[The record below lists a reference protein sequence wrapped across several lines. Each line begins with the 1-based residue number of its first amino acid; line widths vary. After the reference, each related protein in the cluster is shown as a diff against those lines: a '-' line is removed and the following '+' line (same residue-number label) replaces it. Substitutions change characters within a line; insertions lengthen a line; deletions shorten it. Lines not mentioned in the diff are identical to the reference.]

1 MACTCTQPGIKNVC
15 EWFSGMQEVGAFS
28 STKMARATK
37 MWRNSHTDRLYN
49 THTVSVRR
57 AYALKTSSLC
67 QVRPC
72 PDVCVCYTF
81 TSCSSSHLAPARPSS
96 CLNVPHFRI
105 LCLLPLLIRERRQ
118 CPKPPPRSTSNQTR
132 SAKVPMAKTI
142 PASVVAS
149 SVVHLRMSGGKAC
162 VKQPR
167 DTAAEDALPLLQR
180 QALRQKQHAEASLK
194 T

>member
-1 MACTCTQPGIKNVC
+1 MVSGHAGGGSVFFHKNGKGNKNVEKLSHGQAVQYTHGVSKKGVC
-15 EWFSGMQEVGAFS
+15 AENVVPLSGAPLPSMCLSFVC
-28 STKMARATK
+28 
-37 MWRNSHTDRLYN
+37 
-49 THTVSVRR
+49 V
-57 AYALKTSSLC
+57 C
-67 QVRPC
+67 
-72 PDVCVCYTF
+72 VCVCYTF
-81 TSCSSSHLAPARPSS
+81 TSCSRSHLAPARPSS

-162 VKQPR
+162 VKQPW